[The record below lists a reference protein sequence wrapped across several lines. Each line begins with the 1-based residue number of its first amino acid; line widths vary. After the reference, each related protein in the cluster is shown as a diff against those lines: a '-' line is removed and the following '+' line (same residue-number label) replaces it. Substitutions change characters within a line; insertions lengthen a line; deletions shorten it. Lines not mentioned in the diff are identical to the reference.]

1 MESIIPNIITIV
13 IVGLVGLTLL
23 AGLYEWIKGILF
35 KAPLNRQASS
45 PAKTEGKEDAEF
57 AKKDHVLRIFMTAQE
72 PLLRQD
78 GNLNLNSER
87 ARLLYLHFVGGAA
100 DRLSR
105 TIKDQNRSDLW
116 WHLAT
121 LCYATGVFG
130 HDIAVRRLERYGSSS
145 DPVLQA
151 AITRGAEAM
160 NVFLLASINKAS
172 EADFKAA
179 CMELY
184 AVVSNEAA

>member
-1 MESIIPNIITIV
+1 MESVIGNIII
-13 IVGLVGLTLL
+13 IGILGLVGLTLL
-23 AGLYEWIKGILF
+23 TGLYEWIKSILF
-35 KAPLNRQASS
+35 KAPTNRHAPS
-45 PAKTEGKEDAEF
+45 PANAEDKEDEEF
-57 AKKDHVLRIFMTAQE
+57 ANKDHVLRIFMTAQE

-78 GNLNLNSER
+78 GNLKLNSER

-105 TIKDQNRSDLW
+105 TIRDQNRSDLW
-116 WHLAT
+116 WHIAT

-130 HDIAVRRLERYGSSS
+130 HDIAVRRLERYGSSG

-160 NVFLLASINKAS
+160 NVFILASINKVS
-172 EADFKAA
+172 EADFKGS

-184 AVVSNEAA
+184 RVVRDEAV